1 MANLVDKIERS
12 NTNPRDP
19 RNREVVHAA
28 WDDPQIGNLETPINA
43 SGFSRA
49 FINNLPAY
57 RQGLSPLRRGLEV
70 GLAHGYWL
78 LGPFITFNPLRDTEV
93 GSVTGLLATI
103 GTILIATLSIS
114 LYAASNPP
122 FPLAT
127 VTVPSPPKALSNSEG
142 WNEYA
147 TGFFLG
153 AVGGAVFAYALVT
166 NIGLFQNYLN
176 FVAQ

>member
-1 MANLVDKIERS
+1 MANFVDKIEQS
-12 NTNPRDP
+12 NDNPNDP

-28 WDDPQIGNLETPINA
+28 WDDPQIGNLATPINA
-43 SGFSRA
+43 SGISRA

-57 RQGLSPLRRGLEV
+57 RQGLSPQRRGIEV

-78 LGPFITFNPLRDTEV
+78 LGPFVTFNPLRDTEI
-93 GSVTGLLATI
+93 GAFTGLLGTI
-103 GTILIATLSIS
+103 GTLLIATLSLS

-122 FPLAT
+122 GPIAT
-127 VTVPSPPKALSNSEG
+127 VTVPSPPQALNTSEG

-153 AVGGAVFAYALVT
+153 GVGGAAFAYALIT
-166 NIGLFQNYLN
+166 NIGLFQKYLS

>member
-1 MANLVDKIERS
+1 MANFVDKIERS
-12 NTNPRDP
+12 NTNPNDP
-19 RNREVVHAA
+19 RNREVVYAA
-28 WDDPQIGNLETPINA
+28 WDDPQIGNLATPINA
-43 SGFSRA
+43 SGLVRA
-49 FINNLPAY
+49 YINNLPAY
-57 RQGLSPLRRGLEV
+57 RQNLSPLRRGLEV

-93 GSVTGLLATI
+93 GSIAGLLATL
-103 GTILIATLSIS
+103 GTLLIATLSLS

-122 FPLAT
+122 SPIAT
-127 VTVPSPPKALSNSEG
+127 VTVPSPPQMLSTSEG

-153 AVGGAVFAYALVT
+153 GVGGAVFAYGLVT
-166 NIGLFQNYLN
+166 NIALFQKYLG